1 VEREE
6 FISAISKYV
15 EFWKQGIIIN
25 YNLCNEDESICGL
38 LGECFVAFVKTL
50 AYSKSTLLEC
60 FWPSNNYK
68 LNYVKVE
75 LPSTKLIVDSK
86 DPTICPLFWAQE
98 LETNSCIHPI

>member
-1 VEREE
+1 VVRLVEREE

-50 AYSKSTLLEC
+50 AYSKVHSFGMFLAFKQL
-60 FWPSNNYK
+60 
-68 LNYVKVE
+68 
-75 LPSTKLIVDSK
+75 
-86 DPTICPLFWAQE
+86 
-98 LETNSCIHPI
+98 